1 MAFDASPAG
10 KQGVFDQ
17 KLYDTPQQFPRKMA
31 VGTVQA
37 FVDYLAGN
45 EVEKKVL
52 IPCAHYV
59 YKTSVNDE
67 SRIAEQW

>member
-1 MAFDASPAG
+1 
-10 KQGVFDQ
+10 
-17 KLYDTPQQFPRKMA
+17 MA

-52 IPCAHYV
+52 IPCAHYIHE
-59 YKTSVNDE
+59 TSVNDE